1 MCKSHR
7 LLFYSTVAL
16 VVSISALGPAQA
28 ASKQAQAATK
38 QAQEKEARK
47 ACLNGDYSEG
57 VSILSNLFVET
68 KDTTYIYNQGRC
80 FEQNRRY
87 EDAVARFQEF
97 LRAGRGKLSS
107 DDKSDAEQ
115 HIADCKQMLAQERSI
130 SPTQPAPE
138 HVVPP
143 PPTAVGKSEPTPE
156 PSSIIN
162 QPAAQPAPTSDG
174 SGLRIGGIL
183 FASFGVAAVGA
194 GVLFNVK
201 ANSTVNDMYSTFDGY
216 SKESNRKTY
225 QTLAWVGYGVGAAC
239 VVTGAILYGVGLKA
253 KSRSANSVALVP
265 TLGTDQAGAVLA
277 GAF

>member
-1 MCKSHR
+1 MCKSHG
-7 LLFYSTVAL
+7 LIFHPTIVLVA
-16 VVSISALGPAQA
+16 SIFAVGPALA
-28 ASKQAQAATK
+28 ASKQAQDPSK
-38 QAQEKEARK
+38 QAQEKAARK

-57 VSILSNLFVET
+57 VAILSNLFVET
-68 KDTTYIYNQGRC
+68 KDTAYLYNQGRC

-87 EDAVARFQEF
+87 DDAVARFQEF
-97 LRAGRGKLSS
+97 LRAGRGKLSA

-115 HIADCKQMLAQERSI
+115 HIADCKQMLAQERSS

-138 HVVPP
+138 HVAPP
-143 PPTAVGKSEPTPE
+143 PPTAVAKPEPTPE

-183 FASFGVAAVGA
+183 VASFGVAAMGA

-201 ANSTVNDMYSTFDGY
+201 ANSTVNDMYSTPDGY

-225 QTLAWVGYGVGAAC
+225 ETLAWVGYGVGAAC

-253 KSRSANSVALVP
+253 KSRSASSVALVP
-265 TLGTDQAGAVLA
+265 NLGTNQAGASLT